1 MLPLSNR
8 ILGIL
13 DESEFRTPLTDHDNT
28 LVYVRFMSVNFKFS
42 LELLI
47 MTKLIKICSLAFT
60 ASLCWLLWLPVVC
73 LADEGNKNEIPIT
86 CSSSDEALLSFQS
99 GREAFEMG
107 RLNDAIELF
116 DKAIRNDSQFALA
129 YLYRAY
135 SANSEIEW
143 KRNMELA
150 IQNKNRISEG
160 EKILIDMESA
170 LSDKDGKQ
178 RLELAK
184 RLVELYPSSARARL
198 ILAGEHQAR
207 KAYLHF
213 RDEAMEVI
221 KLAPES
227 PLGYRMLGSSFLFDE
242 PLDIPLAQK
251 YIAKF
256 AELCPNEASA
266 QIAMGDVYRVQFDW
280 EDALGAY
287 SKAIKLDPLNDIAY
301 AKRGYVTAF
310 HGIPGEARHDWE
322 MSLILAGDKSKIFWP
337 YNSTAS
343 YRFPVNGKFPVERVL
358 QYTNGEEKKI
368 RKHPLEDTDADHY
381 FCCTVISALH
391 GVYVS
396 PFKDLNESGAIQREL
411 IVESKAPD
419 LATIDA
425 NIIFMEAV
433 WTLVQENFELA
444 KGKAEAYARL
454 VNPDVKPRKLQVY
467 NYLMGLI
474 NLKEKNFG
482 KAADF
487 YLASDMSN
495 AIVKYE
501 LGLAY
506 DRLGEWEK
514 AKEMFTEVARY
525 NFATALKPPIV
536 DRSQKLLTSSYAVL
550 PREE

>member
-1 MLPLSNR
+1 
-8 ILGIL
+8 
-13 DESEFRTPLTDHDNT
+13 
-28 LVYVRFMSVNFKFS
+28 
-42 LELLI
+42 
-47 MTKLIKICSLAFT
+47 
-60 ASLCWLLWLPVVC
+60 VVC

-86 CSSSDEALLSFQS
+86 CSSSNEALLSFQN

-107 RLNDAIELF
+107 RLNDATELF

-135 SANSEIEW
+135 TANSEIAW

-150 IQNKNRISEG
+150 IQNKNLISEG

-213 RDEAMEVI
+213 RDEAMEAI
-221 KLAPES
+221 KLAPDS
-227 PLGYRMLGSSFLFDE
+227 PFGYRMLGSSFLLDE

-256 AELCPNEASA
+256 AELRPNEASA
-266 QIAMGDVYRVQFDW
+266 QIAMGDVYRVQFNW
-280 EDALGAY
+280 EDALQAY
-287 SKAIKLDPLNDIAY
+287 SKAIKLDPSNDIAY
-301 AKRGYVTAF
+301 AKRGYVKAF
-310 HGIPGEARHDWE
+310 HGAAGEARYDWE
-322 MSLILAGDKSKIFWP
+322 RSLLLAGEKSKIYWP
-337 YNSTAS
+337 YNSIAS
-343 YRFPVNGKFPVERVL
+343 YRFPLNGKFPVERVM

-381 FCCTVISALH
+381 FCCTVISAFH

-396 PFKDLNESGAIQREL
+396 PFKDLNESSAIEREL
-411 IVESKAPD
+411 LVESKAPD
-419 LATIDA
+419 PVTIEA
-425 NIIFMEAV
+425 NITFMEAF
-433 WTLVQENFELA
+433 WTLSKENFELA
-444 KGKAEAYARL
+444 KVKALAYARI
-454 VNPDVKPRKLQVY
+454 VKPDVKPRKLQVY

-474 NLKEKNFG
+474 NLKEKNYG

-487 YLASDMSN
+487 YLASDVSN

-514 AKEMFTEVARY
+514 AKEMFAEVARY
-525 NFATALKPPIV
+525 NFTTVLKPPIV
-536 DRSQKLLTSSYAVL
+536 GRSQKLLNSSYAVI
-550 PREE
+550 PTEE